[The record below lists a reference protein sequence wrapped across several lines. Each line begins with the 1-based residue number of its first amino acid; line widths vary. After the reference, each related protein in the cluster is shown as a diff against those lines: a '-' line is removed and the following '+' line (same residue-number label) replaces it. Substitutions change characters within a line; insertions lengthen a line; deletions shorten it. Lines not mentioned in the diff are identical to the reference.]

1 VYGFGEILMAPGQTT
16 VTFDVPIVADTMRE
30 NPELLQ
36 VIIGSSRGAQVGA
49 AGRVP
54 VIIVDDD

>member
-1 VYGFGEILMAPGQTT
+1 MPPGQTT
-16 VTFDVPIVADTMRE
+16 ATFEVPIVTDTIRE
-30 NPELLQ
+30 DPELLQ
-36 VIIGSSRGAQVGA
+36 VIIGSSSGAQVGA

>member
-1 VYGFGEILMAPGQTT
+1 MARGQTT
-16 VTFDVPIVADTMRE
+16 ATFEVPIVTDTIRE
-30 NPELLQ
+30 NPEILH